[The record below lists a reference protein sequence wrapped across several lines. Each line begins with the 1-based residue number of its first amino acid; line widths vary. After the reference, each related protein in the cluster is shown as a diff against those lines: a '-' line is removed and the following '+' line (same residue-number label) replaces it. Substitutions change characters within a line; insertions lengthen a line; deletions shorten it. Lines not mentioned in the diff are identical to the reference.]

1 MKKILCI
8 PISLIL
14 SLLAACNDKPEG
26 VLSETKMVSLI
37 ADMETAESYIQ
48 TQGYNETR
56 AITKERLT
64 AYILEKHNISKAD
77 FDSTMTWYGRNIDE
91 YQKLYAEVDK
101 ELIKRQ
107 KSSTGSAESLRS
119 NDLWPYSRHLMI
131 NELSNTDNITFS
143 IPASEIEKGD
153 QLIWKMRL
161 RSNSGGDLLFGVDY
175 DNGSTTYITRNGMGN
190 KRIDITLQTD
200 TGKAVKRIYGYYR
213 INSKGEMPMWIDSI
227 SLETLPFDSV
237 QYYHIQSQHNYAGA
251 FRKTATLSKD
261 TISEG
266 STVSSENEIAIRED
280 KNIVSPKT
288 KMAPPVKPVLKKRP
302 KTDKTVIPA
311 GTIASGKIKAN

>member
-8 PISLIL
+8 PLGL
-14 SLLAACNDKPEG
+14 ALGLLAACNDKPEG
-26 VLSETKMVSLI
+26 VLSEKKMVGLI

-48 TQGYNETR
+48 TQGYNEART
-56 AITKERLT
+56 ITKERLT
-64 AYILEKHNISKAD
+64 AYIHEKHNISKAD

-107 KSSTGSAESLRS
+107 KASTGSEEILRA

-143 IPASEIEKGD
+143 IPATEIEKGD

-175 DNGSTTYITRNGMGN
+175 DNGSTSYISRNGMGN

-213 INSKGEMPMWIDSI
+213 INSKGEMPMWVDSI

-237 QYYHIQSQHNYAGA
+237 QYYHIHSQHNYAGA
-251 FRKTATLSKD
+251 FRKKAITQKD
-261 TISEG
+261 TISEE
-266 STVSSENEIAIRED
+266 SPISSGKELEINEEKI
-280 KNIVSPKT
+280 IVSPKA
-288 KMAPPVKPVLKKRP
+288 KMAPPVKPVLKKMP
-302 KTDKTVIPA
+302 KTGKPITPA
-311 GTIASGKIKAN
+311 GTIASGK